1 MLALGAYTYILLI
14 AGFATTGVGLV
25 RALPWI
31 AAAQYAAWKDIYAVA
46 ASDGRAPGE
55 VA

>member
-1 MLALGAYTYILLI
+1 VLAGI
-14 AGFATTGVGLV
+14 ATTGIGLV
-25 RALPWI
+25 LGLPWI